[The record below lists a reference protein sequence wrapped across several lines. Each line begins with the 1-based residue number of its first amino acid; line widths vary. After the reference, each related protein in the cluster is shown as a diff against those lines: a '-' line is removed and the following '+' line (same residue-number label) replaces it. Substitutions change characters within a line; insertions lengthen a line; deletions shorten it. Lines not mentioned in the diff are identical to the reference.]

1 MPGENN
7 FLNEELDVK
16 PNKAAAKSSLI
27 TIFVLF
33 LNWVIT
39 EIGIFRID
47 VRQMR
52 IGSIVACF
60 FLLIPLVIK
69 MNDDWIRKPQSKYI
83 NLFCVMCA
91 ILCINVFMSF
101 HVTLA
106 LILPSLLA
114 MQYYSEK
121 LGWFTFIGSLL
132 VNLLAPIISFLWGC
146 WDTLFLQ
153 VMLQLCSIDAFGE
166 TVEFFTKLE
175 SVGQIVLYLVIP
187 RTLIICV
194 TAVVM
199 FSVIRRNKLSVDDRI
214 ALEENNG
221 RVIHIQNSVLGGMAG
236 LLENRNGETGVHV
249 INTRKYVELIVNY
262 LMENNM
268 YPETISKEYAENLI
282 STSILHDVG
291 KISISDTILNKP
303 GKLTPEEYDTMKTHT
318 TVGDR
323 MIDDVFGDSLDE
335 NMLNVLHD
343 VVYCHHETW
352 DGKGY
357 PRGLRKTEIP
367 LAGRIMAVADVFDA
381 LVSDRVYKK
390 GYSIEESYNILI
402 ADAGAHFDPDLIDA
416 FVAIRPQVEAYLKA
430 QREKPQD

>member
-1 MPGENN
+1 MPSETP
-7 FLNEELDVK
+7 FLNEEMNAK
-16 PNKAAAKSSLI
+16 PNKAAAKACLI

-33 LNWVIT
+33 LNWAIT

-47 VRQMR
+47 VHQMR
-52 IGSIVACF
+52 VGSVIACI
-60 FLLIPLVIK
+60 FLLIPQFIK
-69 MNDDWIRKPQSKYI
+69 MNDAWIRNPHSKYI
-83 NLFCVMCA
+83 ILFCVMCA

-101 HVTLA
+101 HVVLA
-106 LILPSLLA
+106 LILPMLLT
-114 MQYYSEK
+114 MQYNSEK
-121 LGWFTFIGSLL
+121 LGWFTFIGSLI
-132 VNLLAPIISFLWGC
+132 VNLLAPIVSFLWGC

-153 VMLQLCSIDAFGE
+153 VMLQLCSIDAFGK

-175 SVGQIVLYLVIP
+175 SVGQIVLYLVLP
-187 RTLIICV
+187 RSLIICV
-194 TAVVM
+194 TGVVM
-199 FSVIRRNKLSVDDRI
+199 FSVIRRNKLALDDRI
-214 ALEENNG
+214 ALENNNA

-236 LLENRNGETGVHV
+236 LLENRNGETGLHV

-268 YPETISKEYAENLI
+268 YPDIISKEYAENLI

-291 KISISDTILNKP
+291 KIAISDTILNKP
-303 GKLTPEEYDTMKTHT
+303 GKLTPEEYDIMKTHT
-318 TVGDR
+318 TVGDG

-335 NMLNVLHD
+335 NMLDVLHD
-343 VVYCHHETW
+343 VVFCHHETW

-402 ADAGAHFDPDLIDA
+402 ADSGSHFDPDLIDV
-416 FVAIRPQVEAYLKA
+416 FVAIRPQVEEYLKA
-430 QREKPQD
+430 QREKTQD